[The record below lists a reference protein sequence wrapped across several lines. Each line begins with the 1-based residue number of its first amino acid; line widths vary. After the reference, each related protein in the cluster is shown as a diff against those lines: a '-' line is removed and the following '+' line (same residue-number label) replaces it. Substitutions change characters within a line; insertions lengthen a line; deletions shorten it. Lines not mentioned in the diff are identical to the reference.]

1 MVGVLAAG
9 IAAAQDAI
17 RMLPTLRHDEGAAIR
32 LADVA
37 KISGDNAATLGAIVL
52 VEKEAGAVPSTIDVA
67 FVRDVLKKN
76 NVNLGAVLLSGV
88 PCRVQGVGAAVAEA
102 ASAAPEADA
111 VMEPVAVNA
120 AALAKADVRSA
131 VAQKLAD
138 LYQVDADRVRLTFE
152 SGHEALLDG
161 VTEGRTVTVQPA
173 AAGKRIPVMIRVY
186 LGEAL
191 ERSGTV
197 RVGVE
202 ILRDVLIASGPIARG
217 APVEGTGLSMDTR
230 WMSPDF
236 KPAVYEE
243 TVGANAIARIE
254 AGAVIESRM
263 VRTPEVITKGD
274 ICQVDCL
281 SGGIV
286 VQAQARALEGAREGQ
301 TIRFQS
307 MNSKK
312 TFLARVSGAGRAV
325 MVVR

>member
-17 RMLPTLRHDEGAAIR
+17 RMLPALRHDGGAAIR

-37 KISGDNAATLGAIVL
+37 KISGDNAATLGALVL
-52 VEKEAGAVPSTIDVA
+52 VEKDAAAVPSSIDVA

-76 NVNLGAVLLSGV
+76 NVNLGAVLLSGA
-88 PCRVQGVGAAVAEA
+88 PCVVGGVTASLTDLEESESDSEA
-102 ASAAPEADA
+102 R
-111 VMEPVAVNA
+111 MEPVAVNA
-120 AALAKADVRSA
+120 GGLVKADVRSA

-138 LYQVDADRVRLTFE
+138 LYQVDAERVRLTFE
-152 SGHEALLDG
+152 SGHDALLDG
-161 VTEGRTVTVQPA
+161 ATEGRTVTVQPA
-173 AAGKRIPVMIRVY
+173 AAGKRVPVMIRVY
-186 LGEAL
+186 SGEAL

-202 ILRDVLIASGPIARG
+202 ILRDVLVASAPIARG
-217 APVEGTGLSMDTR
+217 APVEGAGLSLDTR
-230 WMSPDF
+230 WMAPDF
-236 KPAVYEE
+236 KPAAYEE

-263 VRTPEVITKGD
+263 VRTPEVVVKGD

-286 VQAQARALEGAREGQ
+286 LQAQARALEGAREGQ

-312 TFLARVSGAGRAV
+312 TFLARVSGPGRAV

>member
-17 RMLPTLRHDEGAAIR
+17 RMLPTLRHDGAAAIR

-37 KISGDNAATLGAIVL
+37 KISGDNAAMLGALVL
-52 VEKEAGAVPSTIDVA
+52 VEKDAAGVPSTIDVA

-88 PCRVQGVGAAVAEA
+88 PCKVQGVGAPVAEA
-102 ASAAPEADA
+102 ASAASEADA

-152 SGHEALLDG
+152 SGHDALLDG

-186 LGEAL
+186 SGEAL
-191 ERSGTV
+191 DRSGTV

-202 ILRDVLIASGPIARG
+202 ILRDVLIASAPIARG
-217 APVEGTGLSMDTR
+217 APVEGAGLSLDTR
-230 WMSPDF
+230 WMTPDF

-263 VRTPEVITKGD
+263 VRTPEVIAKGD

-286 VQAQARALEGAREGQ
+286 VQAQARAMEGAREGQ